1 MKNNGI
7 TRHIPVLLVLAAM
20 SILVAIACG
29 GAEDADSG
37 APVTVPAPT
46 ATQPP
51 ADTPEPDPGE
61 EPTAAPQ
68 PTVAPTE
75 APSGGPTTAT
85 RPAPTEAPQPTS
97 APEPTAAPE
106 PTPAPYPAVPGIV
119 DPSNTGWPREVETL
133 EGVVT
138 LEAPPQ
144 RILTYSLGHDEMLVA
159 LAPPE
164 RIAALGS
171 LTGEPAY
178 SNVADIA
185 PEYPVFERGAEN
197 VLAVE
202 PDLLIVSAFTDAD
215 LVALVKDAGVPVVRP
230 ALESSAEGNIPNIL
244 LLGYILGVEDR
255 ALELAAEIESRLSL
269 IADRVPPVGDPGRPS
284 VISISRWSDS
294 ISVAG
299 GGTSGTGIIESAGGV
314 NAAARDGIDGFQ
326 TISTESIAAMNPD
339 FIIIPQDDDGGV
351 ALRDD
356 LLNDPVLA
364 TVSAIANGQVHL
376 VDAAKHITLSH
387 WNVRGIESTA
397 EILFPDVF
405 ADVVFTDFEPY
416 RGE

>member
-1 MKNNGI
+1 M
-7 TRHIPVLLVLAAM
+7 LAV
-20 SILVAIACG
+20 VAIAMLMVIACG
-29 GAEDADSG
+29 SAEDVGSV
-37 APVTVPAPT
+37 APTTVPAPT
-46 ATQPP
+46 ATQAP
-51 ADTPEPDPGE
+51 ADTPEPPAAAE
-61 EPTAAPQ
+61 ETPAPQ

-75 APSGGPTTAT
+75 APSGGPTAT

-106 PTPAPYPAVPGIV
+106 PAPEPYPAVPGIV

-144 RILTYSLGHDEMLVA
+144 RILTYSLGHDEMLIA
-159 LAPPE
+159 LVPPE
-164 RIAALGS
+164 RVAALGKFAS
-171 LTGEPAY
+171 DTAY
-178 SNVADIA
+178 SNIANVAPD
-185 PEYPVFERGAEN
+185 YPVFEKGAEN
-197 VLAVE
+197 VLAAE
-202 PDLLIVSAFTDAD
+202 PDLFIVSAFTDAD
-215 LVALVKDAGVPVVRP
+215 IVALVKDAGVSVVRP

-244 LLGYILGVEDR
+244 LMGYILGVEDR
-255 ALELAAEIESRLSL
+255 ALELAAEIESRLAL
-269 IADRVPPVGDPGRPS
+269 ISERVPPPDDAGRPA

-339 FIIIPQDDDGGV
+339 FIIIPQDDDGATTSARRPAERPG
-351 ALRDD
+351 AGCSARDSQWR
-356 LLNDPVLA
+356 DPHCQRPQAHHPLPLER
-364 TVSAIANGQVHL
+364 SGHRIDRRN
-376 VDAAKHITLSH
+376 S
-387 WNVRGIESTA
+387 
-397 EILFPDVF
+397 LFPHLF
-405 ADVVFTDFEPY
+405 ADVTFTDFEPY

>member
-1 MKNNGI
+1 MRKNGI
-7 TRHIPVLLVLAAM
+7 TRYFPALLVVVAISM
-20 SILVAIACG
+20 LVVIACG
-29 GAEDADSG
+29 SAEDVGSE

-46 ATQPP
+46 ATLPP
-51 ADTPEPDPGE
+51 ADTPEPKAAAE
-61 EPTAAPQ
+61 ETPAPQ
-68 PTVAPTE
+68 PTVAPTDP
-75 APSGGPTTAT
+75 PSGGPTAT

-97 APEPTAAPE
+97 APEPTATPEPAPE
-106 PTPAPYPAVPGIV
+106 PYPSVPGIV

-144 RILTYSLGHDEMLVA
+144 RILTYSLGHDEMLIA
-159 LAPPE
+159 LVPPE
-164 RIAALGS
+164 RVAALGKFAS
-171 LTGEPAY
+171 NAAY
-178 SNVADIA
+178 SNVANVA
-185 PEYPVFERGAEN
+185 PEYPVFEKGAEN
-197 VLAVE
+197 VLAAE
-202 PDLLIVSAFTDAD
+202 PDLFIVSAFTDAD
-215 LVALVKDAGVPVVRP
+215 IVDLVKDAGIPVVRP

-244 LLGYILGVEDR
+244 LLGYMLGVEER
-255 ALELAAEIESRLSL
+255 ALELAAEIEGRLTL
-269 IADRVPPVGDPGRPS
+269 IAERVPAEGDAGRPA

-299 GGTSGTGIIESAGGV
+299 GGTTGSGIIESAGGV

-326 TISTESIAAMNPD
+326 KISSESIAAMNPD
-339 FIIIPQDDDGGV
+339 FIIIPQGGEGGTV
-351 ALRDD
+351 LRDD

-364 TVSAIANGQVHL
+364 AVPAIANGEVHI
-376 VDAAKHITLSH
+376 VNAPRHITLSH

-397 EILFPDVF
+397 EILFPDLF